1 MDVLVFNCGSSS
13 LKYRLV
19 RMPEERELI
28 GGEAQRVGPR
38 TTEPPAIL
46 HSVNGRVE
54 KHAAIMPDHASAF
67 EQIMKLL
74 MRERD
79 MLPDV
84 IAHRVVHGGGIFSR
98 SVLINENTLA
108 ALESIK
114 SMAPIHNPPAT
125 NLIRACRER
134 YPDLPQ
140 VAAFDTAFHATIPD
154 YARTYALPREIRERF
169 GVRKYGFHGISH
181 QYVTAEAARFLGKA
195 IEKFSGVSCHL
206 GSGGAS
212 LCAVVN
218 GQSVDNTMGYSPL
231 QGLLMS
237 TRCGD
242 IDPAVVLR
250 MLGSAAYDRVTVEQI
265 LNKNSGV
272 LGLSGLSAD
281 IRDVLAAVENATG
294 RDERLA
300 RVCQTYLWR
309 IRKYLGAYL
318 TVVGDA
324 DAVIFTDTVGELV
337 HEVRWAVC
345 ADMDAF
351 GLRIDPERN
360 RTQTKYPA
368 DIAAADSRV
377 RILVIP
383 TNEELAIAREA
394 YRLLEGVA
402 SRKEGKTAK

>member
-1 MDVLVFNCGSSS
+1 MNVLVFNCGSSS

-19 RMPEERELI
+19 CMPEERELAS
-28 GGEAQRVGPR
+28 GEAQRVGPK
-38 TTEPPAIL
+38 TAEPPVIL
-46 HSVNGRVE
+46 HSVNGRRE

-74 MRERD
+74 RRERD
-79 MLPDV
+79 MLPDM
-84 IAHRVVHGGGIFSR
+84 IAHRVVHGGGIFSHC
-98 SVLINENTLA
+98 VLINENTLA
-108 ALESIK
+108 DLESIK
-114 SMAPIHNPPAT
+114 SMAPIHNPPT
-125 NLIRACRER
+125 MNLIHACCER

-140 VAAFDTAFHATIPD
+140 VAVFDTAFHATIPD
-154 YARTYALPREIRERF
+154 YARTYALPQELRERL
-169 GVRKYGFHGISH
+169 GIRKYGFHGTSH
-181 QYVTAEAARFLGKA
+181 QYVTAEAARFLGKK

-218 GQSVDNTMGYSPL
+218 GRSVDNTMGYSPL
-231 QGLLMS
+231 QGLIMS

-242 IDPAVVLR
+242 LDPAVVLR
-250 MLGSAAYDRVTVEQI
+250 LLGNTEYDRATVKQI

-281 IRDVLAAVENATG
+281 IRDVLATVENTTEK
-294 RDERLA
+294 DERQA
-300 RVCQTYLWR
+300 RTSEVYLWR

-324 DAVIFTDTVGELV
+324 DAVIFTDTVGELL

-345 ADMDAF
+345 ADMDVF

-368 DIAAADSRV
+368 DISADDSRV

-383 TNEELAIAREA
+383 TNEELAIARGA

-402 SRKEGKTAK
+402 SRKKGKTVK